1 MFNNATN
8 GYSLADIAA
17 AGVTNTSDQTI
28 NVQNANLI
36 VERVA

>member
-17 AGVTNTSDQTI
+17 V
-28 NVQNANLI
+28 ANPYSGYHNCGCGTL
-36 VERVA
+36 